1 MQNNILVFNTT
12 TALGADCTVSGSK
25 ITVSGAAGGQN
36 VPFDYDNIVAYSGR
50 KVKVAGTAQVTQGT
64 ITASTTL
71 GYKISINATN
81 VSTGQV
87 KNFGYSLDASTGFT
101 TATLVCDAF
110 VSLINADTTIS
121 VTASN
126 AAGVLTLTADS
137 PYWIF
142 DLPINIGAGVITF
155 ATGTAG
161 VIGIGTGTLIQNGQF
176 ADDNITTSANYTTFV
191 FQVQLDTTYGRDSVN
206 KEVQTVVI
214 YVNEAATN
222 YESFAGAYGTLT
234 QALGGTVATYSAG
247 VGTLAATAATDLLTL
262 ATGEFPAQG
271 IMAGDVLF
279 QDGET
284 TYYLVNSVM
293 TVATANAIVGA
304 DNAAA
309 AYTIVKLR
317 RI

>member
-1 MQNNILVFNTT
+1 MNIKTLVFNTT
-12 TALGADCTVSGSK
+12 SALGADCIVSGK
-25 ITVSGAAGGQN
+25 TVTVTGASGGEN
-36 VPFDYDNIVAYSGR
+36 VSFDFDNMVAYTGR
-50 KVKVAGTAQVTQGT
+50 KVAVAGTSQVTQGT

-71 GYKISINATN
+71 AYKISINGTN

-87 KNFGYSLDASTGFT
+87 KNFGYALDANAAA
-101 TATLVCDAF
+101 TAATICDAF
-110 VSLINADTTIS
+110 VALINGDTTIS
-121 VTASN
+121 ITASN
-126 AAGVLTLTADS
+126 VGNVLTLTADS

-142 DLPINIGAGVITF
+142 DLPINIGAGVIAF

-161 VIGIGTGTLIQNGQF
+161 IIGIGTATLIQNGQF
-176 ADDNITTSANYTTFV
+176 PSDYITTGASYTTFA
-191 FQVQLDTTYGRDSVN
+191 FSVQLDTTFGRDSVN
-206 KEVQTVVI
+206 KEVQVVVI

-247 VGTLAATAATDLLTL
+247 TGTLAATAATDLLTL
-262 ATGEFPAQG
+262 ATGEFAAQG

-279 QDGET
+279 QTGET
-284 TYYLVNSVM
+284 TYYLVNTVLS
-293 TVATANAIVGA
+293 VATANAIVGA